1 MEDSRAG
8 SEAGEGRARP
18 GREERNQG
26 EGAYDEDSAPTYTDR
41 DPLQES
47 PGSDVTTGPP
57 PNAAV
62 PVEQHVV
69 RPAAPARPTLRI
81 LPLGGGLILIG
92 LGLGMAFLALRL
104 RRG

>member
-1 MEDSRAG
+1 M
-8 SEAGEGRARP
+8 RP
-18 GREERNQG
+18 GREERNQREG
-26 EGAYDEDSAPTYTDR
+26 ENDEDTAPTYTDR
-41 DPLQES
+41 DPVQEGT
-47 PGSDVTTGPP
+47 GSDTPQDGVGGTGDVTTGPP

-62 PVEQHVV
+62 PAEQHVV
-69 RPAAPARPTLRI
+69 GPGTAPAQPRLRI

>member
-1 MEDSRAG
+1 M
-8 SEAGEGRARP
+8 RP

-26 EGAYDEDSAPTYTDR
+26 EGEHDEDTAPTYTDR
-41 DPLQES
+41 DPVEEG
-47 PGSDVTTGPP
+47 PGSGAPQDGVGGTGDVTTGPP

-69 RPAAPARPTLRI
+69 GPGTGPARPTLRI